1 MEERARGDG
10 GKEVSRISLR
20 TYIRPK
26 ALIRL
31 RIFSVQTGSKSSLEN
46 ILSINTVKVTYKKY
60 MRGRE
65 GERRGEGGIGTWPKI
80 STQLTS
86 FPFAFVNFSIKSF
99 ALAVI
104 YFPNSFYKN
113 EINNATNSFK

>member
-65 GERRGEGGIGTWPKI
+65 GERRGEGGIRTWPKI
-80 STQLTS
+80 STQFTS

-104 YFPNSFYKN
+104 YFPNSF
-113 EINNATNSFK
+113 